1 MAQMLE
7 RYVYKNQKKMR
18 CGYTTG
24 TCAAA
29 AAKAA
34 AQMLLSGRKVTEVS
48 VRTPSDITL
57 TLPVCEIQMKAH
69 AVSCAVQK
77 DSGDDPDITNKILIF
92 AEVSYIHNN
101 SNMNKSMDMTVKKCD
116 TESERSDTAAVK
128 PQIIVDGGVGIGR
141 ITKKGLARPVGAA
154 ALNCE
159 YTVPEVSQT
168 VILTRMEG
176 RTPVPEKE
184 KLSLL
189 AQHGASM
196 AVFLSAGHLKELQEQ
211 LCEGAYTPDTPC
223 AIVYKASWAEQQ
235 CIKTTIKEL
244 EQKAREAGI
253 TKTAL
258 VLVGDFLGEQYAF
271 SKLYDPEF
279 QTEYRK

>member
-141 ITKKGLARPVGAA
+141 ITKKGLARPVGSSGHR
-154 ALNCE
+154 CE
-159 YTVPEVSQT
+159 QVV
-168 VILTRMEG
+168 
-176 RTPVPEKE
+176 
-184 KLSLL
+184 
-189 AQHGASM
+189 
-196 AVFLSAGHLKELQEQ
+196 
-211 LCEGAYTPDTPC
+211 
-223 AIVYKASWAEQQ
+223 
-235 CIKTTIKEL
+235 
-244 EQKAREAGI
+244 
-253 TKTAL
+253 
-258 VLVGDFLGEQYAF
+258 QY
-271 SKLYDPEF
+271 
-279 QTEYRK
+279 

>member
-1 MAQMLE
+1 MVKIIGAGPGAKDLITVRGMRALQEADVIIYAGSLVNEELLE
-7 RYVYKNQKKMR
+7 YAKK
-18 CGYTTG
+18 
-24 TCAAA
+24 
-29 AAKAA
+29 
-34 AQMLLSGRKVTEVS
+34 E
-48 VRTPSDITL
+48 
-57 TLPVCEIQMKAH
+57 CEIYNSAYMNLDEVIDVIVKAEQARKKVVRLH
-69 AVSCAVQK
+69 T
-77 DSGDDPDITNKILIF
+77 GDPSIYGAIREQI
-92 AEVSYIHNN
+92 EVLATH
-101 SNMNKSMDMTVKKCD
+101 
-116 TESERSDTAAVK
+116 
-128 PQIIVDGGVGIGR
+128 GIQ
-141 ITKKGLARPVGAA
+141 
-154 ALNCE
+154 CE
-159 YTVPEVSQT
+159 ICPG
-168 VILTRMEG
+168 ILTRMEG

>member
-77 DSGDDPDITNKILIF
+77 DSGLFSYSPCCIFLRNLAGVQPLI
-92 AEVSYIHNN
+92 
-101 SNMNKSMDMTVKKCD
+101 
-116 TESERSDTAAVK
+116 
-128 PQIIVDGGVGIGR
+128 
-141 ITKKGLARPVGAA
+141 
-154 ALNCE
+154 
-159 YTVPEVSQT
+159 
-168 VILTRMEG
+168 
-176 RTPVPEKE
+176 
-184 KLSLL
+184 
-189 AQHGASM
+189 
-196 AVFLSAGHLKELQEQ
+196 
-211 LCEGAYTPDTPC
+211 
-223 AIVYKASWAEQQ
+223 
-235 CIKTTIKEL
+235 
-244 EQKAREAGI
+244 
-253 TKTAL
+253 
-258 VLVGDFLGEQYAF
+258 
-271 SKLYDPEF
+271 
-279 QTEYRK
+279 

>member
-1 MAQMLE
+1 MIHFVGA
-7 RYVYKNQKKMR
+7 
-18 CGYTTG
+18 GSG
-24 TCAAA
+24 AAD
-29 AAKAA
+29 
-34 AQMLLSGRKVTEVS
+34 LITVRGRKFLEEADVIIYAGSLVNPELLNYAKEACKIYDSAKMTLEEVLDVMRQAEKDGQTT
-48 VRTPSDITL
+48 VRLHTGDPCIYGAIREQMDVLDAENISYDYCPGVSSFCGAASAL
-57 TLPVCEIQMKAH
+57 NMEYTLP
-69 AVSCAVQK
+69 
-77 DSGDDPDITNKILIF
+77 G
-92 AEVSYIHNN
+92 
-101 SNMNKSMDMTVKKCD
+101 
-116 TESERSDTAAVK
+116 
-128 PQIIVDGGVGIGR
+128 
-141 ITKKGLARPVGAA
+141 
-154 ALNCE
+154 
-159 YTVPEVSQT
+159 VSQS
-168 VILTRMEG
+168 VIITRMAG

-244 EQKAREAGI
+244 EQKALEAGI

-271 SKLYDPEF
+271 SKLYDPTF

>member
-1 MAQMLE
+1 MVHFIGAGPGAPDLITVRGQKLLGEADIIIYAGSLVNPALLDLKKEGCVVYNSATMTLE
-7 RYVYKNQKKMR
+7 QVIDVMKEAESKGQTVARLH
-18 CGYTTG
+18 TG
-24 TCAAA
+24 DPCLYGAIRE
-29 AAKAA
+29 
-34 AQMLLSGRKVTEVS
+34 QIEVLA
-48 VRTPSDITL
+48 THGIQ
-57 TLPVCEIQMKAH
+57 CEICPG
-69 AVSCAVQK
+69 VS
-77 DSGDDPDITNKILIF
+77 SFL
-92 AEVSYIHNN
+92 
-101 SNMNKSMDMTVKKCD
+101 
-116 TESERSDTAAVK
+116 AA
-128 PQIIVDGGVGIGR
+128 
-141 ITKKGLARPVGAA
+141 AA

-244 EQKAREAGI
+244 EQKALEAGI

-271 SKLYDPEF
+271 SKLYDPTF